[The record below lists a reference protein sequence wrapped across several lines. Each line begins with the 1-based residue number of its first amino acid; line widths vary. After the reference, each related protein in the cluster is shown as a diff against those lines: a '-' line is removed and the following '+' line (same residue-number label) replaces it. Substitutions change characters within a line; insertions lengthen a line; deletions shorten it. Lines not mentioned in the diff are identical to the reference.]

1 MGSKKIFLFN
11 MSKKLE
17 IVDEARGLSVLFV
30 DRIREVL
37 SPSLPSPSS
46 PLLSSPLLSSPSY
59 AILSQLSS
67 PTLPYSQGMLL
78 CHAHIPLAYLTLN
91 LQARLPWWIRV

>member
-1 MGSKKIFLFN
+1 

-37 SPSLPSPSS
+37 SLSLSYPSS
-46 PLLSSPLLSSPSY
+46 LSSPILPSY

-67 PTLPYSQGMLL
+67 PTLPHLQGMLL
-78 CHAHIPLAYLTLN
+78 CRAHIPLTDLTLN
-91 LQARLPWWIRV
+91 LQTRLSLWIHM

>member
-37 SPSLPSPSS
+37 SLSLSSPSS
-46 PLLSSPLLSSPSY
+46 P
-59 AILSQLSS
+59 IL
-67 PTLPYSQGMLL
+67 PKL
-78 CHAHIPLAYLTLN
+78 CHSVAALLPDPPSLAGYAALSCSHSTHRFDS
-91 LQARLPWWIRV
+91 QFADSPFIVDSYVGSF

>member
-1 MGSKKIFLFN
+1 

-37 SPSLPSPSS
+37 S
-46 PLLSSPLLSSPSY
+46 LSLSSPS
-59 AILSQLSS
+59 SLSS
-67 PTLPYSQGMLL
+67 PILPEL
-78 CHAHIPLAYLTLN
+78 CHSVAALLPDPPSLAGYAALSCSHST
-91 LQARLPWWIRV
+91 QRFDSQFAGSSFIVDSCVGSF